1 MKANHW
7 EEFLDKTL
15 LFAIG
20 SGALNDGDN
29 LAP

>member
-20 SGALNDGDN
+20 SGALNDDDN

>member
-1 MKANHW
+1 MKANHK

-15 LFAIG
+15 SSAIG
-20 SGALNDGDN
+20 YVALNDGDI

>member
-15 LFAIG
+15 KFAIG
-20 SGALNDGDN
+20 VGALNDGDI